1 MSEFEFIEIPL
12 EELDIKPTMEDE
24 FLEARLSAEI
34 DKVSD
39 VAELKEAAKKL
50 LKISILRQGAI
61 RGLCK
66 RLLQYETAA
75 FQTFNTDENS

>member
-1 MSEFEFIEIPL
+1 
-12 EELDIKPTMEDE
+12 MEDE
-24 FLEARLSAEI
+24 FLEARLLAEI

-39 VAELKEAAKKL
+39 VDELKEAAKKL

-75 FQTFNTDENS
+75 FQTYKTDETS

>member
-1 MSEFEFIEIPL
+1 
-12 EELDIKPTMEDE
+12 MEDE
-24 FLEARLSAEI
+24 FLEARLLAEI
-34 DKVSD
+34 DKVSNVD
-39 VAELKEAAKKL
+39 ELKEAANKL

-75 FQTFNTDENS
+75 FQTYNTDETS